1 MELHQLRYVVAVA
14 ETGNF
19 TRASERV
26 NISQPSLSQQI
37 INLEAEVGRKLFHR
51 LGRKAV
57 LTEAGEVFLERARRI
72 LFEIE
77 NAAKELGDHPT
88 LERRITVGAIPTVA
102 PYLLPTLITRCR
114 ERHPNLQIDV
124 REDFRTHLTRAAVE
138 GEVDLA
144 IVALPVKD
152 VRLSIE
158 PLLTEPLL
166 LVVAK
171 DHPLARKP
179 RVKAPDLAGETF
191 VILGTSSS
199 LASQIQRFCG
209 DHHFEPRVGFRCAQV
224 ATVKALVALGVGISI
239 LPQVARDP
247 DDNANLV
254 YIALSGGSPT
264 RELAVIRHLQR
275 YQSRGAEQFLT
286 LLRERTAELALPA

>member
-1 MELHQLRYVVAVA
+1 M
-14 ETGNF
+14 
-19 TRASERV
+19 
-26 NISQPSLSQQI
+26 
-37 INLEAEVGRKLFHR
+37 
-51 LGRKAV
+51 
-57 LTEAGEVFLERARRI
+57 
-72 LFEIE
+72 
-77 NAAKELGDHPT
+77 
-88 LERRITVGAIPTVA
+88 ERRITVGAIPTVA

-114 ERHPNLQIDV
+114 ERHPTLQIDV

-247 DDNANLV
+247 DDNANLA

-286 LLRERTAELALPA
+286 LLRERAAELALPA